1 MTIPRAASSRS
12 EPGLPRVELA
22 SLASRGRTERV
33 RFSGAAG
40 ANPATKRTLA
50 VRMGE
55 RVIPA
60 RCESGA
66 ARFSCRGWCK
76 PATVGAVAD
85 AQTLGGAGSTPAPR
99 PFLFLGGV
107 R

>member
-1 MTIPRAASSRS
+1 MS
-12 EPGLPRVELA
+12 ER
-22 SLASRGRTERV
+22 
-33 RFSGAAG
+33 GAAG
-40 ANPATKRTLA
+40 ANPAPPGWEEPGH
-50 VRMGE
+50 VN
-55 RVIPA
+55 A